1 MERAFIFDQINT
13 WYDWNLYLIAKDIPD
28 PEPDFNFVEIE
39 GMSGTLDLSEVLAGE
54 ITYRDRTITATFWTD
69 QGTYSERERLLRQ
82 IARTLHG
89 KKKKIIEPDDVN
101 SYLYGRIK
109 ITSIENN
116 RAYAEFSIEAVC
128 EPWRYARFETE
139 RRIEV
144 NGETA
149 IEVVINNSGVKTLC
163 PLITVDG
170 LVNITVDGN
179 TTALE
184 SGSCKIA
191 QLKLRQGTNVVGVSG
206 VGTVVFTYR
215 EGDL

>member
-39 GMSGTLDLSEVLAGE
+39 GMSGTLDLSEALAGE

-116 RAYAEFSIEAVC
+116 LAYAEFSIEAVC

-144 NGETA
+144 NGEA
-149 IEVVINNSGVKTLC
+149 AVEVVINNSGVKTLC

-170 LVNITVDGN
+170 SVNITVDGK